1 MKKRLFIA
9 LLVAIVACLFALS
22 VSAANE
28 VTLTSGETVDFETV
42 FKISSINWKG
52 LDGVTTK
59 VDNVVTGYNT
69 GYSENSIVHVTF
81 PDEIN
86 GIDCNGLFG
95 PYGDSGSSSI
105 RTITFAATDTFFIN
119 GDNTFSSC
127 SVTKVTFNPNCVVDF
142 RKGSFAEC
150 KSLTQITFPKFI
162 SLAGG
167 AFKSCSNMV
176 NTNDLIFAEGLTS
189 IGGHAFNGCT
199 SLTGTIYF
207 PNSIETIGEYVFNNT
222 GFTGVDFSKCSN
234 LTVAGGKYEAPFGNM
249 DNLTTLDMSA
259 CTSLTAI
266 RPNFSQ
272 GSDNLTEVI
281 LPPNLT
287 AIPGKAFAQCPK
299 LQSIVIPASC
309 TSIGDEAFMQA
320 GNSLT
325 TKTFTLYIQSN
336 VVFPS
341 SGYGVFNQS
350 SAKIE
355 FVLFGNGVT
364 VESFKTANASAKNL
378 PGSVSISSLSA
389 DNYMDPDDK
398 WGYTVGGAISAHTIV
413 YNYCPTLATTKSHS
427 ATDTICGNDDYCTD
441 CGYHTLTP
449 HVGEPS
455 VTYPN
460 GYTKSGLAQTCHFA
474 ACNGN
479 IKTTLKP
486 IFETVGYSVKEKGG
500 YGIVST
506 FYVNPS
512 ALKAYEDLNGK
523 LTIGIIVANAKTIG
537 QDAFMTK
544 GDNGKY
550 KLNATKGIQ
559 VEMSDVYSRI
569 DATLDQFTQD
579 AVDLN
584 LVIALYVIDENG
596 VSFVQHEGTY
606 AGEVT
611 KGESTLDIVTIS
623 KIAELTNVTLP
634 FVVPTPSGT
643 EENE

>member
-1 MKKRLFIA
+1 MKKKI
-9 LLVAIVACLFALS
+9 LLTLLIIITACLFTLS
-22 VSAANE
+22 ISAKDE
-28 VTLTSGETVDFETV
+28 VTLASGAKADFTTV
-42 FKISSINWKG
+42 FKVGTSN
-52 LDGVTTK
+52 K
-59 VDNVVTGYNT
+59 VENVVLGFNEGYDK
-69 GYSENSIVHVTF
+69 NSVTDVIF

-86 GIDCNGLFG
+86 GIECNALF
-95 PYGDSGSSSI
+95 SESTSLQTLI
-105 RTITFAATDTFFIN
+105 FAATDEFFIS
-119 GDNTFSSC
+119 GDNIFSKC
-127 SVTKVTFNPNCVVDF
+127 SVKTIRFNPNCVVEL
-142 RKGSFAEC
+142 RKGNFSSC
-150 KSLTQITFPKFI
+150 SSLTSITFPKFRK
-162 SLAGG
+162 LAGS
-167 AFKSCSNMV
+167 AFASCSNMV
-176 NTNDLIFAEGLTS
+176 ATNELVFVEGMTE
-189 IGGHAFNGCT
+189 IGGHAFNGC
-199 SLTGTIYF
+199 SKLRGTVYF
-207 PNSIETIGEYVFNNT
+207 PASLETIQEYSFQNS
-222 GFTGVDFSKCSN
+222 GFDYFDLSKCSS
-234 LTVAGGKYEAPFGNM
+234 LTVVGGKYGGPFN
-249 DNLTTLDMSA
+249 NCTNVTKLDMSG
-259 CTSLTAI
+259 CTSLTTINKGSLA
-266 RPNFSQ
+266 Q
-272 GSDNLTEVI
+272 GSTNLTEVI

-287 AIPGKAFAQCPK
+287 NIPGKAFAGCTK

-309 TSIGDEAFMQA
+309 TSIGDEAFMKA
-320 GNSLT
+320 GNDLT
-325 TKTFTLYIQSN
+325 TKTFTMYIQSN
-336 VVFPS
+336 VVFTS
-341 SGYGVFNQS
+341 SGYGTFNQS
-350 SAKIE
+350 NSKIE
-355 FVLFGNGVT
+355 FVLFGDSVT
-364 VESFKTANASAKNL
+364 LESFTSANASGRIS
-378 PGSVSISSLSA
+378 GSKGTDFATLANV
-389 DNYMDPDDK
+389 NYMDPTNK
-398 WGYTVGGAISAHTIV
+398 WGYTVGGAISNHTII
-413 YNYCPTLATTKSHS
+413 YNYCDSLALTKSHS

-460 GYTKSGLAQTCHFA
+460 GYTKSGLAQTCHLA

-506 FYVNPS
+506 FYVNPT
-512 ALKAYEDLNGK
+512 ALKAYEDMNGK

-544 GDNGKY
+544 GDDGKY

-584 LVIALYVIDENG
+584 LVIALYVTDENG

-634 FVVPTPSGT
+634 FVVPTPSEN

>member
-69 GYSENSIVHVTF
+69 GYTKNDIVHVTF

-86 GIDCNGLFG
+86 GIESNFLF
-95 PYGDSGSSSI
+95 SSSTSI
-105 RTITFAATDTFFIN
+105 RTITFAATDTFFMS
-119 GDNTFSSC
+119 GDNMFSSC

-142 RKGSFAEC
+142 RKGNFSEC
-150 KSLTQITFPKFI
+150 TSLTQITFPKFI
-162 SLAGG
+162 SLAGS
-167 AFKSCSNMV
+167 AFKGCSNMV
-176 NTNDLIFAEGLTS
+176 ATNDLVFAEGMKE
-189 IGGHAFNGCT
+189 IGGHAFNGC
-199 SLTGTIYF
+199 SKLRGTVYF
-207 PNSIETIGEYVFNNT
+207 PASLETIQEYSFQNS
-222 GFTGVDFSKCSN
+222 GFDYFDLSKCSS
-234 LTVAGGKYEAPFGNM
+234 LTVVGGGYGGPFTDCN
-249 DNLTTLDMSA
+249 NITKLDMSG
-259 CTSLTAI
+259 CTSLTELKKGNLA
-266 RPNFSQ
+266 S
-272 GSDNLTEVI
+272 SCDNLVEVI

-287 AIPGKAFAQCPK
+287 NISHKSFAHCYK
-299 LQSIVIPASC
+299 LQSIVLPASMQ
-309 TSIGDEAFMQA
+309 TVADEAFHSARSGQ
-320 GNSLT
+320 T
-325 TKTFTLYIQSN
+325 IKTFTFYIQSN
-336 VVFPS
+336 VVFHDPYAWRD
-341 SGYGVFNQS
+341 SG
-350 SAKIE
+350 AKIE
-355 FVLFGNGVT
+355 FVLLNGVT
-364 VESFKTANASAKNL
+364 VESFKAVNTHAAITGATTVDYLDPASKWQHTA
-378 PGSVSISSLSA
+378 
-389 DNYMDPDDK
+389 
-398 WGYTVGGAISAHTIV
+398 GGALTNHTIV
-413 YNYCPTLATTKSHS
+413 INYCNSLALTKSHS

-460 GYTKSGLAQTCHFA
+460 GYTKSGLAQTCHLA

-512 ALKAYEDLNGK
+512 ALKAYEDMNGK

-544 GDNGKY
+544 GDDGKY

-634 FVVPTPSGT
+634 FVVPTPSGN